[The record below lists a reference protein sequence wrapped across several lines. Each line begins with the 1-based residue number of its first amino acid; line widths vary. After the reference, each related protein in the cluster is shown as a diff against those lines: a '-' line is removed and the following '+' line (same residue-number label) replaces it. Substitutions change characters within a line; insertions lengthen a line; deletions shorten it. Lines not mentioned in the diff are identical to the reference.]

1 MQAQSST
8 ALKETAELNLI
19 RAKPTQLKC
28 CIPTCQNEQPA
39 TANNVYQFPVN
50 FVAKLRWLEIICS
63 VFPEVQET
71 LKTDHKSYGVCSKH
85 FADHSNSKMMK
96 KKASMAKNV
105 QKGPEKKQLEQVK
118 LNFKCCIPGCKQYT
132 KVRPFDLAWIDIPK
146 QVFRNFKV
154 KSKSPFICVGH
165 FDEGNWSRP
174 SLTKLEEYRGEYLK
188 RFLGTRQVEVPDFKK
203 STNEVEFLALKSD
216 SFDKLRIS
224 DTNNSPGR
232 QSKKLK
238 LDMDKFYAEK
248 IQEKTPE
255 KTPETLIGFPEP
267 MRTSTPFCKF

>member
-1 MQAQSST
+1 M
-8 ALKETAELNLI
+8 
-19 RAKPTQLKC
+19 
-28 CIPTCQNEQPA
+28 
-39 TANNVYQFPVN
+39 N
-50 FVAKLRWLEIICS
+50 FVNKLSWLEIICS
-63 VFPEVQET
+63 VFPEVQDT
-71 LKTDHKSYGVCSKH
+71 LKTNEKSYGVCSKH
-85 FADHSNSKMMK
+85 FADHGLSKMMK
-96 KKASMAKNV
+96 KKNCLAKNTM
-105 QKGPEKKQLEQVK
+105 KGPEKKLLEQQK
-118 LNFKCCIPGCKQYT
+118 LNAKCCIPGCKQYT

-174 SLTKLEEYRGEYLK
+174 SLKKLEEYRGQYLK
-188 RFLGTRQVEVPDFKK
+188 RFLGTRQLEVPDFQRKQEK
-203 STNEVEFLALKSD
+203 STSKHNFVQREIFQKSE
-216 SFDKLRIS
+216 SFEMLRIS

-248 IQEKTPE
+248 EEEKTPE
-255 KTPETLIGFPEP
+255 KMTGFPEP